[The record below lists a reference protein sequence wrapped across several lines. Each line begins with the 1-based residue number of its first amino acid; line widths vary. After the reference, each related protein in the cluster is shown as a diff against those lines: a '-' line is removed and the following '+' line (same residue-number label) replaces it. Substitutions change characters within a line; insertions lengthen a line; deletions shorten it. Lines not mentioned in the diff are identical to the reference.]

1 MSYFP
6 SHLDGT
12 WACVPRR
19 RSAAPDALSSTLVSR
34 SAPFRASTRQAR
46 RSLWQSAGVVVTSV
60 ASGLS
65 YAWIAGHTGLEARLI
80 GQMMNGCAGMAP
92 GPANELA
99 QKIMRKVDELL
110 PRQEKQLPF
119 CEAYDVNTVKP
130 RPEYEKAMLQT
141 RDELAA
147 LGMPFV
153 E

>member
-1 MSYFP
+1 M
-6 SHLDGT
+6 
-12 WACVPRR
+12 
-19 RSAAPDALSSTLVSR
+19 
-34 SAPFRASTRQAR
+34 
-46 RSLWQSAGVVVTSV
+46 

-92 GPANELA
+92 GRANELA
-99 QKIMRKVDELL
+99 QKIMHKVDELL
-110 PRQEKQLPF
+110 PQQKKQLPF

-130 RPEYEKAMLQT
+130 RPDYEKAMMQT

-147 LGMPFV
+147 LGLPFK